1 MPKIKIDG
9 NELGIYFS
17 AVNLT
22 YEIDGSNSFSF
33 DYEVGDTAKSSLITI
48 RARVDFY
55 FDDILYFSGRIR
67 NIGKAVNL
75 TSKLTVSGT
84 GLIDDLARIQCLSN
98 IMHDN
103 ELVSD
108 ILTPTTSNSVI
119 LDTSWSTTIETTT
132 ARFTRLL
139 SLESSLS
146 SIRTVCSVAISLY
159 QASDFFMSGFIFNG
173 TAYPISATSC
183 TTLTFRDLT
192 FINTGQKIFSVHGCS
207 EVQISN
213 CISNS
218 SEGVLLVDANSY
230 NLNISDSTFKGI
242 QGTAFVSNDSKFI
255 NIIDNQIEMGG
266 ANVGSRLMTS
276 TNGYGNSF
284 RGNTYYD
291 GKPSTGFSPIYLLNH
306 SGYRLI
312 GNYLADS
319 SPTVY
324 TAVEKSNSYS
334 CIFSSN
340 TFFGYDATSGSI
352 NGLDVTDSAIGNV
365 F

>member
-1 MPKIKIDG
+1 MAQNFKPITCPVTPNRG
-9 NELGIYFS
+9 
-17 AVNLT
+17 VNS
-22 YEIDGSNSFSF
+22 YAPSW
-33 DYEVGDTAKSSLITI
+33 
-48 RARVDFY
+48 
-55 FDDILYFSGRIR
+55 
-67 NIGKAVNL
+67 L
-75 TSKLTVSGT
+75 TSCTDS
-84 GLIDDLARIQCLSN
+84 
-98 IMHDN
+98 
-103 ELVSD
+103 
-108 ILTPTTSNSVI
+108 TTNTTNPSLNSI
-119 LDTSWSTTIETTT
+119 LDTIDLYAQSKAFVTISHSCNSDFTAVAGSEHLAFEEAIAYATSGTKPRAVLAIPDQPYILNTPITIPSASVTLLGQHTTIE
-132 ARFTRLL
+132 FGGG
-139 SLESSLS
+139 
-146 SIRTVCSVAISLY
+146 VAISLY